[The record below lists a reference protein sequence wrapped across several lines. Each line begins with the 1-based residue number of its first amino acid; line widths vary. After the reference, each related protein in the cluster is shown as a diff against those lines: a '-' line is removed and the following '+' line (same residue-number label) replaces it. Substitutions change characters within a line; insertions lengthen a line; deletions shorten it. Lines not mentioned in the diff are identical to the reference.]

1 MPMQEYTV
9 GLISDTHGL
18 LRPEAFKNLKGCD
31 TIIHAG
37 DICDDK
43 IITKLSTI
51 APVHAVRGNMDSNKN
66 YPAYKLLEINKLSF
80 FVLHDLD
87 KLDLDPLATGADVV
101 VFGHTHRPDIFQ
113 RNNVLYINPG
123 SAGPLRPGR
132 PISLAK
138 LHIKNNDLIPE
149 FIEMS

>member
-1 MPMQEYTV
+1 MKEYTV

-18 LRPEAFKNLKGCD
+18 LRHEAFKHLKGCD

-51 APVHAVRGNMDSNKN
+51 APVHAVRGNMDSNLN
-66 YPAYKLLEINKLSF
+66 YPVYKLLKIKKFSF
-80 FVLHDLD
+80 YILHDLD
-87 KLDLDPLATGADVV
+87 RLDLDPQAAGADVV
-101 VFGHTHRPDIFQ
+101 VFGHTHKPENFQ
-113 RNNVLYINPG
+113 RKNVLYINPG
-123 SAGPLRPGR
+123 SAGPLRQGR

-138 LHIKNNDLIPE
+138 LHIKSNCLIPE
-149 FIEMS
+149 FIELS